1 MAARAVPVRLTIK
14 RRRKL
19 EQIIAAGTSPQR
31 LVLRAKIVLA
41 AAAGTANAQIARNL
55 GCSVAVVRTWRGR
68 LALRGIPGLF
78 DKPRSGRPET
88 HRPGPPPAG
97 IARPPSNPAPGGTRW
112 AHAAST
118 GAPRPPGP

>member
-55 GCSVAVVRTWRGR
+55 GCSVAVVRTWRGPV
-68 LALRGIPGLF
+68 ALPGVPGLF
-78 DKPRSGRPET
+78 DKPRPGRPET
-88 HRPGPPPAG
+88 HG
-97 IARPPSNPAPGGTRW
+97 ARPPAAVTAPAPP
-112 AHAAST
+112 S
-118 GAPRPPGP
+118 PPPGESPGSP